1 LKKINP
7 TIYALAGIVMM
18 LPYLFGCVADNTR
31 TVTSGS
37 VEAVQM
43 RPISAP
49 EILAESGKP
58 KLMPA
63 GYLKRRLRTGYPSLK
78 AIVIGDRQY
87 LYITEKWFNELI
99 EWTEDFVR
107 QQAPKIDP
115 MRELPFDYQ
124 SVIAAIASNT
134 ANFAV
139 AKRYNLQAS
148 VLIGVMAADSVESWG
163 TIPADGKMRE
173 YLVALTEK
181 GGIVY
186 DVASRQRVSFE
197 GFPNVDHMTGISF

>member
-1 LKKINP
+1 MPKIH
-7 TIYALAGIVMM
+7 IIAGIVMM
-18 LPYLFGCVADNTR
+18 LPYLIGCVADNTR
-31 TVTSGS
+31 AVTSGS

-43 RPISAP
+43 RRISAP

-63 GYLKRRLRTGYPSLK
+63 GFLKRRLRLGYPSLK

-87 LYITEKWFNELI
+87 LYIAEKWFNELI
-99 EWTEDFVR
+99 DWTEEFVR
-107 QQAPKIDP
+107 RQAPKIDP
-115 MRELPFDYQ
+115 GRDLPFDYQ
-124 SVIAAIASNT
+124 AVIAAIASNT
-134 ANFAV
+134 ANIAV

-148 VLIGVMAADSVESWG
+148 VLIGVMAADSVEPWG
-163 TIPADGKMRE
+163 AIPADGKMRE

-186 DVASRQRVSFE
+186 DVVSRQRVSFE
-197 GFPNVDHMTGISF
+197 SFPNVDHMTGISF